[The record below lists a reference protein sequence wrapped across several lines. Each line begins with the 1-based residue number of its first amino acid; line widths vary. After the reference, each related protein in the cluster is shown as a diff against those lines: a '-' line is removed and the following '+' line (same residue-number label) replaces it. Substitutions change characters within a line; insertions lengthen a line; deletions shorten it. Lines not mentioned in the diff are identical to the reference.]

1 MDLTETIRVAGR
13 SLRGHRL
20 RTALTIVGI
29 VIGIGTV
36 VTFASFGFSVQGSVT
51 DEFEETSANE
61 IVITESTG
69 IEFGDPPE
77 DFDGPPENGFG
88 DFDLETQPILTDRDA
103 QSLREL
109 PDTTAVI
116 SQGSV
121 SDIGG
126 IVAYNE
132 HNVSVRTGLTAVS
145 ANFFDS
151 RTFSTGTAYEPGADE
166 IVLSESAAA
175 ELAEVAD
182 TQPTTGDTLTVATL
196 AGDQHT
202 LTVTG
207 IIEDD
212 DDGAFIPGT
221 AGGGYYISTEHSLYD
236 GSVSLPGEQAERL
249 AYEQLTVTAPADDV
263 SAVQVAVEEYLTE
276 ESDAAAVV
284 GADNISVTSSLDII
298 EGVESVLT
306 DITRFVTGIGLLA
319 LLVGAF
325 GIANIMLVSVT
336 ERTNEIG
343 IMKAVGA
350 TNRDVMRLFLVES
363 IMLGAAGAL
372 IGIPVGLGVG
382 YVASTY
388 AEVAFVI
395 PVGWVGAAAAMGI
408 AIGIVAGVYPAW
420 RATRVDPIE
429 ALRYE

>member
-1 MDLTETIRVAGR
+1 MDLSETIRVAGR

-51 DEFEETSANE
+51 DEFEDTSANE

-69 IEFGDPPE
+69 FEFGESPDE
-77 DFDGPPENGFG
+77 FDGPPEGGF
-88 DFDLETQPILTDRDA
+88 DEFDLETEPILTDRDA
-103 QSLREL
+103 EAIEQL
-109 PDTTAVI
+109 PGTTAVI
-116 SQGSV
+116 RQGSV
-121 SDIGG
+121 ADIGG
-126 IVAYNE
+126 IVGYNGQ
-132 HNVSVRTGLTAVS
+132 NASVRTGLTAVS

-151 RTFSTGTAYEPGADE
+151 RTFSNGSAYDPGDNA

-175 ELAEVAD
+175 ELAAVTD
-182 TQPTTGDTLTVATL
+182 TQPTPGDTLTVGTL
-196 AGDQHT
+196 SGDEYT
-202 LTVTG
+202 LTVSG
-207 IIEDD
+207 ILAEEDD
-212 DDGAFIPGT
+212 GGFIPGT
-221 AGGGYYISTEHSLYD
+221 ADGGYYISTEHALYE
-236 GSVSLPGEQAERL
+236 GSVALPGEQAERL

-263 SAVQVAVEEYLTE
+263 SDVQDDVESYLTE
-276 ESDAAAVV
+276 DSDAAAIV
-284 GADNISVTSSLDII
+284 GPDNISITSSLDII
-298 EGVESVLT
+298 EGIESVLT
-306 DITRFVTGIGLLA
+306 DVTRFVTGIGLLA

-350 TNRDVMRLFLVES
+350 TNGDVMRLFLVES
-363 IMLGAAGAL
+363 VLLGTAGAL

-382 YVASTY
+382 YVATTY

-395 PVGWVGAAAAMGI
+395 PLGWIGAAAAMGLL
-408 AIGIVAGVYPAW
+408 IGIIAGVYPAW

>member
-1 MDLTETIRVAGR
+1 MDLRETLRVAGR

-36 VTFASFGFSVQGSVT
+36 VTFASFGFSVQASVT
-51 DEFEETSANE
+51 DEFEDTSANE

-69 IEFGDPPE
+69 VEFGEPPDE
-77 DFDGPPENGFG
+77 FDGPPENGFG
-88 DFDLETQPILTDRDA
+88 DLDFETRPILTERDA
-103 QSLREL
+103 EALRQL
-109 PDTTAVI
+109 PGTTAVI

-126 IVAYNE
+126 IVAYNDQ
-132 HNVSVRTGLTAVS
+132 NTSVRTGLTAVS
-145 ANFFDS
+145 ANFFDE
-151 RTFSTGTAYEPGADE
+151 RTFRNGTAYDPGADA

-175 ELAEVAD
+175 ELATATD
-182 TQPTTGDTLTVATL
+182 TQPRVGDTLTVATL
-196 AGDQHT
+196 SGDEHT
-202 LTVTG
+202 LTIAG
-207 IIEDD
+207 IVAEEDD
-212 DDGAFIPGT
+212 GGFIPDTGD
-221 AGGGYYISTEHSLYD
+221 GGYYISTAHPLYE
-236 GSVSLPGEQAERL
+236 GSVTLPGEQAERL
-249 AYEQLTVTAPADDV
+249 AYEQLTVTAPADEV
-263 SAVQVAVEEYLTE
+263 AAVQGAVEAYLTE

-284 GADNISVTSSLDII
+284 GAENISVTSSLDII
-298 EGVESVLT
+298 EGIESVLT
-306 DITRFVTGIGLLA
+306 DVTRFVTGIGFLA

-363 IMLGAAGAL
+363 VLLGTAGAV

-382 YVASTY
+382 YAATTY

-395 PVGWVGAAAAMGI
+395 PLGWIGAAAGMGL
-408 AIGIVAGVYPAW
+408 AIGIIAGVYPAW